1 VLAAVFLSP
10 KNRKSKKNHMIKLNA
25 LVLILTLAAVLASAQ
40 TSAPAKPA
48 TSHTT
53 AAPAKAAHPKAA
65 PAKTVLPTNDEVEAY
80 MKRNFGY
87 DPAIAWKVLD
97 IKESPVP
104 GISEIIVSMNK
115 GEPFHFFFSASA
127 QMAFIGQELPFGPNP
142 FGSARAKLQAA
153 SGPSRG
159 GENPSIQIVEFSDLE
174 CPHCKAAQPVVEKLM
189 TDFPQVRFVFQQYPL
204 PATMHPWA
212 LKAAE
217 YADCAGQTDKAAFWK
232 YIDAI
237 FDGQGGIALATADD
251 KLKELATASGLD
263 ADKIAAC
270 AARLETEARVNKS
283 HELGDSLGVNQT
295 PTVFING
302 RMVLGIGSIPYD
314 NLKTLVQFEIDHAG
328 K

>member
-1 VLAAVFLSP
+1 
-10 KNRKSKKNHMIKLNA
+10 
-25 LVLILTLAAVLASAQ
+25 
-40 TSAPAKPA
+40 
-48 TSHTT
+48 
-53 AAPAKAAHPKAA
+53 
-65 PAKTVLPTNDEVEAY
+65 
-80 MKRNFGY
+80 
-87 DPAIAWKVLD
+87 
-97 IKESPVP
+97 
-104 GISEIIVSMNK
+104 
-115 GEPFHFFFSASA
+115 
-127 QMAFIGQELPFGPNP
+127 LPFGPNP
-142 FGSARAKLQAA
+142 FALARTKLQAA

-189 TDFPQVRFVFQQYPL
+189 TDFPQVRFTFQQYPL

-237 FDGQGGIALATADD
+237 FDGQAGIALATADD
-251 KLKELATASGLD
+251 KLKELAISSGLD

-270 AARLETEARVNKS
+270 AAKPETEARVNKS
-283 HELGDSLGVNQT
+283 HELGDALGVNQT

-302 RMVLGIGSIPYD
+302 RMVLGIGGIPYD
-314 NLKTLVQFEIDHAG
+314 NLKSLVQFEIDHAG